1 MSALDNK
8 CMNNSWTR
16 TAAIFTEISLFG
28 TAKKLISLLFFSYSL
43 AISWYLPTLSGGRIV
58 TTMWLCQCHCEKVCE
73 LPNCIYW
80 REGKF
85 LIDSLL
91 PPRKEP
97 LNMAENNFLVL
108 LFKRENSRGARFRW
122 IDVGCSATSISENPE
137 PWSFLRI
144 PSIPAT
150 LSASNIQNTSTA
162 QDRVRLLIYE
172 PWEHLIAT
180 MHTVHTVPGI

>member
-1 MSALDNK
+1 MCMSALE
-8 CMNNSWTR
+8 NSR
-16 TAAIFTEISLFG
+16 ISSKTYF
-28 TAKKLISLLFFSYSL
+28 AWYS
-43 AISWYLPTLSGGRIV
+43 SDVHWYLSTSSGGGTV

-80 REGKF
+80 RQGKF

-91 PPRKEP
+91 PPRKDP
-97 LNMAENNFLVL
+97 LKMAENNFLVL
-108 LFKRENSRGARFRW
+108 LFKRENSRGTRFRW

-150 LSASNIQNTSTA
+150 CPRQIFRTHLQPRIFSDSSYMSLENIWLQLCTLCTLCQTYKA
-162 QDRVRLLIYE
+162 ETRPTLLKLFK
-172 PWEHLIAT
+172 WLL
-180 MHTVHTVPGI
+180 